1 MPKLI
6 TWNIQS
12 AQLPMTNAGGADL
25 GHVVGTLDRFSEFD
39 VLCLQEVACGFPAG
53 DGSRLEDGF
62 AGLAARLPGYS
73 ASWATPLD
81 TLAPGGARQRL
92 GTVVFSRYPVLQVL
106 RHSLPWPADPGV
118 TSMPRAALE
127 VTLGAPGGLLRVVSV
142 HLEYFSTLQRSAQVG
157 RLRELHREAVMHAR
171 KPRPG
176 TPAGT
181 LGAATEGPFAAVPR
195 AAPAVLMGD
204 FNMLPDSPEYARLLA
219 PFTDGTPALRDAWHI
234 AHPGQ
239 SHAPTV
245 GLHDN
250 APGAGPPFTFDFA
263 FVSTDLARRVKRLQ
277 VDAAAT
283 GSDHQPLLLE
293 LG

>member
-12 AQLPMTNAGGADL
+12 ARTGDGGADL
-25 GHVVGTLDRFSEFD
+25 GHVVGTLDRLSDCD
-39 VLCLQEVACGFPAG
+39 VLCLQEVACGFHAR
-53 DGSRLEDGF
+53 DGSRLPDQF

-73 ASWATPLD
+73 ASWATPVD
-81 TLAPGGARQRL
+81 TLAPDGARCLL

-118 TSMPRAALE
+118 MSLPRAALE
-127 VTLGAPGGLLRVVSV
+127 VTLRTPGGLLRVVSV
-142 HLEYFSTLQRSAQVG
+142 HLEYFSALQRIAQVD
-157 RLRELHREAVMHAR
+157 RLRELHREAVAHAR
-171 KPRPG
+171 KPRAG
-176 TPAGT
+176 PADA
-181 LGAATEGPFAAVPR
+181 GAFAFVPR

-219 PFTDGTPALRDAWHI
+219 PFADGTPALRDAWHL
-234 AHPGQ
+234 AHPGRP
-239 SHAPTV
+239 HAPTV
-245 GLHDN
+245 GLHAA
-250 APGAGPPFTFDFA
+250 APDAGTPFTFDFA
-263 FVSTDLARRVKRLQ
+263 FVSTDLAGRVRGLR
-277 VDAAAT
+277 VDGAAT

>member
-12 AQLPMTNAGGADL
+12 ARSPDGSADL

-39 VLCLQEVACGFPAG
+39 VLCLQEVACGFQAR
-53 DGSRLEDGF
+53 DGTRIEDQF

-81 TLAPGGARQRL
+81 TLALDGARCRL

-118 TSMPRAALE
+118 MSMPRGALE
-127 VTLGAPGGLLRVVSV
+127 LTLGTPSGLLRVVSV
-142 HLEYFSTLQRSAQVG
+142 HLEYFSALQRSAQVD
-157 RLRELHREAVMHAR
+157 RLRELHREAVMHAHT
-171 KPRPG
+171 PRPG
-176 TPAGT
+176 PADRS
-181 LGAATEGPFAAVPR
+181 AFAAVPR

-204 FNMLPDSPEYARLLA
+204 FNMLPDSLEYARLLA
-219 PFTDGTPALRDAWHI
+219 PFTDGTPALRDAWHL
-234 AHPGQ
+234 AHPGRP
-239 SHAPTV
+239 HAPTV
-245 GLHDN
+245 GLHDA
-250 APGAGPPFTFDFA
+250 APDAGPPFAFDFA
-263 FVSTDLARRVKRLQ
+263 FVSTDLAGRVLRLQ
-277 VDAAAT
+277 VDGAAA